1 MGAKPASAWAA
12 AIDEEILRFLFDFGA
27 TAAIGE
33 MLLDSRP
40 GDLRL
45 LPALPAALPDGEAE
59 GLTAQGGAAVS
70 LAWGLGHLIRATL
83 RATRAQGTDDSLRG
97 KFDLDP
103 SPCGTGQDV
112 LSWGPAKLL
121 ILRKISVPSGAI
133 KRILGCSR
141 PSAVGTMVD
150 LRHR

>member
-83 RATRAQGTDDSLRG
+83 RATRAQELTIRYAGNSIRIHLRAG
-97 KFDLDP
+97 QVKMLYHCDLP
-103 SPCGTGQDV
+103 S
-112 LSWGPAKLL
+112 S
-121 ILRKISVPSGAI
+121 
-133 KRILGCSR
+133 
-141 PSAVGTMVD
+141 
-150 LRHR
+150 